1 MQSVAKKTLTT
12 LSVLP
17 FHGENASLYVKT
29 AKPHKGE
36 GGGEFEVTITSAPIS
51 NRGIVTVEMVWDG
64 ILDGGAGRTL
74 VGIANNL

>member
-1 MQSVAKKTLTT
+1 M
-12 LSVLP
+12 
-17 FHGENASLYVKT
+17 
-29 AKPHKGE
+29 
-36 GGGEFEVTITSAPIS
+36 IS